1 MIRFPPFLHA
11 FGLALCTLL
20 VGSLGTAAGSPS
32 GGAAFQVSSQ
42 DVPDWFLDNRPMDPN
57 HVFAAATATA
67 PKLQLASSKAAAQA
81 RGDIAATIETKLEGL
96 SKQFQE
102 EIGSGPNAESVSQFT
117 QTYKSVVS
125 QTLNGAE
132 VVKREIQREGD
143 EFRAY
148 VLMRMPIGQAQEELL
163 ARVQEGRNAFT
174 RFRNSQAFEELERE
188 VEDYQ
193 EREKEQARRKNP
205 QPNNETGERET
216 ETNET
221 GESGGESNEDP
232 TQTSDGGETQPNE
245 GPLSEAQ
252 RIESNIRSAADS
264 WMGSPYEFGGESRSG
279 VDCSALTQ
287 ALYEDAFSIGLPR
300 TTGKQVNRGNP
311 VEQSEMRAGDL
322 VFFRTADRQKHVGI
336 YLDDGE
342 FLHASS
348 SQGVTIS
355 PMQNDYWQQ
364 NYWTARRLPAI

>member
-1 MIRFPPFLHA
+1 MIRFPPFLRA
-11 FGLALCTLL
+11 FGLALCPLL
-20 VGSLGTAAGSPS
+20 VGSLGTAAGSPP

-42 DVPDWFLDNRPMDPN
+42 DVPDWFLDNRPMDPD

-205 QPNNETGERET
+205 QPNNETEEREM

-221 GESGGESNEDP
+221 GESSGESNEDP

-348 SQGVTIS
+348 SRGVTIS